1 MVRLSK
7 AFVIGLVTG
16 EIRLSMVFVIGF
28 STSSILVA
36 MLFPILPR
44 FLASGFL
51 AIFAPTFPSFDPA
64 APRIFP
70 PPRVRS
76 SRA

>member
-1 MVRLSK
+1 
-7 AFVIGLVTG
+7 
-16 EIRLSMVFVIGF
+16 VFVIGF
-28 STSSILVA
+28 STSSILVT
-36 MLFPILPR
+36 MFVPIFSNP
-44 FLASGFL
+44 FASGFL
-51 AIFAPTFPSFDPA
+51 AIFAPTFPSFEPA